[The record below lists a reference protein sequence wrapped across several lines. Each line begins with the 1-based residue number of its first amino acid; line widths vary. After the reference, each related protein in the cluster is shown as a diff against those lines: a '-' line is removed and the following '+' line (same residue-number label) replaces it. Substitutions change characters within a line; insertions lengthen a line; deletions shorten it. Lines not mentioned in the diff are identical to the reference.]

1 MKKTYRLIIS
11 LVLGL
16 ALVVALAGC
25 GGNGGNADGFDTS
38 SEITV
43 VSREDGSGTRGAFVE
58 LMGIEEKDA
67 NGNKVDRTTVEA
79 VIANKT
85 DVVMTNVAGN
95 TYAIGYISLGSLN
108 DNVKAVKIDGVEASS
123 ENINNGSY
131 PVARPFNIATK
142 GAPSQ
147 LAQDFIDYI
156 LSAEG
161 QSIVN
166 DGYIAVDDSAAGFS
180 GSMPSGKLVVA
191 GSSSVSPVMEKLV
204 EGYLQINS
212 AADIEI
218 QTSDSSAGMT
228 AAIDGTCDIGM
239 ASRGLKDSELAELTP
254 VVIAMDGIA
263 VVVNNEN
270 PVENIASDVVTSI
283 FIGETTTWE
292 AL

>member
-142 GAPSQ
+142 GAPSV

-161 QSIVN
+161 QAIVN
-166 DGYIAVDDSAAGFS
+166 DGYIAVDDSAASFS

-263 VVVNNEN
+263 VVVNNDN
-270 PVENIASDVVTSI
+270 PVDNIASDIATSI
-283 FIGETTTWE
+283 FIGETTTWD

>member
-16 ALVVALAGC
+16 ALVAALTGC
-25 GGNGGNADGFDTS
+25 GGNGGDADGFDTS

-95 TYAIGYISLGSLN
+95 PYAIGYISLGSLN

-142 GAPSQ
+142 GAPSE

-161 QSIVN
+161 QTIVN
-166 DGYIAVDDSAAGFS
+166 DGYIAVDDSAVAFS

-239 ASRGLKDSELAELTP
+239 ASRALKDSELAELTP

-270 PVENIASDVVTSI
+270 PVENIALDVVTSI
-283 FIGETTTWE
+283 FIGETTTWD
-292 AL
+292 AF